1 MDFGYVV
8 SSQAL
13 NQDLDDGA
21 LERVVAGPESDGCRS
36 CSSEA
41 RLHRRIRFALLFVFY
56 VFVLAT
62 LVLHLFF
69 WSQIPVFGRSLVR
82 FPILEVEKKLW
93 RSDGG

>member
-13 NQDLDDGA
+13 NQDLDDGG
-21 LERVVAGPESDGCRS
+21 LERVASPESDGS

-69 WSQIPVFGRSLVR
+69 
-82 FPILEVEKKLW
+82 
-93 RSDGG
+93 

>member
-1 MDFGYVV
+1 MDLGYVV

-13 NQDLDDGA
+13 NQDLDDGV
-21 LERVVAGPESDGCRS
+21 LERVASPESDGSCS

-41 RLHRRIRFALLFVFY
+41 RLHRRIRFALLFIFY

-69 WSQIPVFGRSLVR
+69 
-82 FPILEVEKKLW
+82 
-93 RSDGG
+93 

>member
-69 WSQIPVFGRSLVR
+69 
-82 FPILEVEKKLW
+82 
-93 RSDGG
+93 

>member
-21 LERVVAGPESDGCRS
+21 LEWVASPESDGRRS

-41 RLHRRIRFALLFVFY
+41 RLHRRIRFAFAL
-56 VFVLAT
+56 
-62 LVLHLFF
+62 
-69 WSQIPVFGRSLVR
+69 R
-82 FPILEVEKKLW
+82 FLCL
-93 RSDGG
+93 

>member
-21 LERVVAGPESDGCRS
+21 LERVASPKSDGCRS

-41 RLHRRIRFALLFVFY
+41 RLHRRIRFALLFVFSFF
-56 VFVLAT
+56 VFAT
-62 LVLHLFF
+62 FVLHLFF
-69 WSQIPVFGRSLVR
+69 
-82 FPILEVEKKLW
+82 
-93 RSDGG
+93 